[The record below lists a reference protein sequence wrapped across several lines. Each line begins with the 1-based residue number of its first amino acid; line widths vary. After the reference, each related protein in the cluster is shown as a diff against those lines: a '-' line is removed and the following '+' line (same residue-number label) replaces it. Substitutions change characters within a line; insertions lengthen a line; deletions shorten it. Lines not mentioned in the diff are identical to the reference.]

1 MEQLLPGLS
10 KTNSVIRA
18 NLMRLLE
25 GGREGG
31 CPALLLTPDFR
42 ELVVKSLTE
51 IQRVSYMTPRAR
63 IFTLA
68 PASPQILP
76 PPWKKNF
83 WLRRC
88 DTADKYIAIAK
99 LC

>member
-1 MEQLLPGLS
+1 MEQMEQLLPGLS

-51 IQRVSYMTPRAR
+51 THHVSYMTPGNHLYSCTPKTTN
-63 IFTLA
+63 FA
-68 PASPQILP
+68 PPG
-76 PPWKKNF
+76 KKISGYAAG
-83 WLRRC
+83 LS
-88 DTADKYIAIAK
+88 
-99 LC
+99 